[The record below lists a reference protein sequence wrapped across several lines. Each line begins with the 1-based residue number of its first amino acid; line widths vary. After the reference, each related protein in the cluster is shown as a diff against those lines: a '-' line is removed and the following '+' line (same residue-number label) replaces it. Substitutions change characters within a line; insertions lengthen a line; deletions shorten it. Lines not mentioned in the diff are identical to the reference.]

1 MRALMTTVVATLVSA
16 STIWA
21 AVEGSDDASTYGG
34 TWNNG
39 SGANAAF
46 SAWSITANN
55 GSGFAGTFIGNPASG
70 GISGMSATSFGM
82 FANTN
87 NSGAVVDAGRSFSG
101 ALSVGQTFSFDWGI
115 NFDSGSSGAKGFHIT
130 SGGPNGTQLISVNNG
145 GNSDITLNNNNI
157 GFGYG
162 VNVMTWSFTLLDAS
176 TVQVQANDRDGVGSY
191 NQNITVASAPDSFRL
206 YAFQMQP
213 GDNAQPYF
221 NNFQI
226 VPEPSTM
233 VMALVGAIGL
243 AAARRRLQK

>member
-1 MRALMTTVVATLVSA
+1 MTKSFWTTLVSLVA
-16 STIWA
+16 SSTVWA
-21 AVEGSDDASTYGG
+21 AVEGSDNASAYGG

-46 SAWSITANN
+46 QAWSIVANN

-70 GISGMSATSFGM
+70 GISGMSAQSFGM

-87 NSGAVVDAGRSFSG
+87 GSGAVVDAGRLFNGS
-101 ALSVGQTFSFDWGI
+101 LSVGQTFSLDWGI

-130 SGGPNGTQLISVNNG
+130 SGGPNGVQLISVNNG
-145 GNSDITLNNNNI
+145 GNSDITVNGNNT

-162 VNVMTWSFTLLDAS
+162 AAVMTWSFTLLDAS
-176 TVQVQANDRDGVGSY
+176 TIRVQANDRDGSGSY
-191 NQNITVASAPDSFRL
+191 DQNITVAAAPDSFRL

-226 VPEPSTM
+226 VPEPSTL
-233 VMALVGAIGL
+233 VLGLVGALGL
-243 AAARRRLQK
+243 VAVRRRLQR

>member
-1 MRALMTTVVATLVSA
+1 MKMRIMAILAAFAAASATY
-16 STIWA
+16 A
-21 AVEGSDDASTYGG
+21 AVEGSDNASTYGG

-46 SAWSITANN
+46 SAWSLSSGN
-55 GSGFAGTFIGNPASG
+55 GTGAAGTFIGDPASG

-145 GNSDITLNNNNI
+145 GNSDITLNSNNI

-233 VMALVGAIGL
+233 VMALMGALGL
-243 AAARRRLQK
+243 VAARRRLQK